1 MFAALARFVIK
12 RSTAIIVGAVVLLVL
27 FIVLGSLSFSKLQG
41 GGFDSPNSQSTTA
54 KNLITRNF
62 GGGTNIVFLVQ
73 AKQDTVD
80 SAALRAAGE
89 KLADSLAHTTAV
101 SNVSSYWQT
110 GSQAMRSKD
119 GRYALITAHVSKHT
133 KSLVKRFSADTTL
146 YRVQAGGGS
155 PADIDINDQVGKSLG
170 KTESLAIPLT
180 LICLLLAFGTVV
192 SALLPLIIALLSIF
206 GTFAELF
213 VLGSVT
219 NVSIYAINLTTA
231 LGLGLAI
238 DYALF
243 IVSRYREEL
252 ASGKEVPEA
261 ITHTIQTAGRS
272 VVFSAAAVAAAL
284 GTMAVFPLYF
294 LRSFAYA
301 GVGVVVISALAA
313 LIVLPAILV
322 KLGHGVEKGRL
333 PWADRARRTEA
344 PFWGRLARFVMA
356 RPVATALPV
365 IILLLFIAS
374 PLRHITFGTPDDRVL
389 PTSTATRQ
397 VGDALRGDFTTNND
411 GQVTVVLTGDVARPE
426 RFAQYAQQLS
436 NLSHVDSVATPG
448 GMFIHGQQVSSAA
461 WVTPNKNIFVLR
473 LGNKLDPQTKNA
485 AALVRQV
492 RAVAVPS
499 GTQRVVGGNAAALVD
514 AQQAIGSRLWL
525 GAALIALSTFV
536 ILFLFS
542 GSVIQPIRAL
552 LSNALTLAATF
563 GLIVWMFQ
571 EGHFASVL
579 NFTALPI
586 NITMPV
592 LLFCISFG
600 LSMDYEVFILS
611 RIKERYETGVGN
623 TEAVA
628 YGMARAGRIV
638 STLAAILAISFFA
651 FGVASIS
658 FLQLFGIGTGFAILI
673 DATLVRGVL
682 VPAFIH
688 ALGTAAWYAPAPLKR
703 LYARSRVVE
712 E

>member
-1 MFAALARFVIK
+1 
-12 RSTAIIVGAVVLLVL
+12 
-27 FIVLGSLSFSKLQG
+27 
-41 GGFDSPNSQSTTA
+41 
-54 KNLITRNF
+54 
-62 GGGTNIVFLVQ
+62 
-73 AKQDTVD
+73 
-80 SAALRAAGE
+80 
-89 KLADSLAHTTAV
+89 
-101 SNVSSYWQT
+101 
-110 GSQAMRSKD
+110 
-119 GRYALITAHVSKHT
+119 
-133 KSLVKRFSADTTL
+133 
-146 YRVQAGGGS
+146 
-155 PADIDINDQVGKSLG
+155 
-170 KTESLAIPLT
+170 
-180 LICLLLAFGTVV
+180 
-192 SALLPLIIALLSIF
+192 
-206 GTFAELF
+206 
-213 VLGSVT
+213 
-219 NVSIYAINLTTA
+219 
-231 LGLGLAI
+231 
-238 DYALF
+238 
-243 IVSRYREEL
+243 
-252 ASGKEVPEA
+252 
-261 ITHTIQTAGRS
+261 